1 MQIVTTNKIKGKE
14 ITETLGLVKGS
25 TIRSKDI
32 ARDIMAGLKTI
43 IGGEVKVYTKAIE
56 EARQEAMDRMIKEAE
71 NMGANAIVGL
81 RFATS
86 QVMPGAAEI
95 LAYGTAVK
103 IGE

>member
-1 MQIVTTNKIKGKE
+1 MKIVTTNKIKGKE

-25 TIRSKDI
+25 TIRAKDI
-32 ARDIMAGLKTI
+32 GRDIMAGLKSI
-43 IGGEVKVYTKAIE
+43 VGGEIKSYTKAIE
-56 EARQEAMDRMIKEAE
+56 EARQEAMDRMTKEAE
-71 NMGANAIVGL
+71 DLGADAIVCM

-103 IGE
+103 LRS